1 MLEARD
7 ITYRI
12 GDKELLSGV
21 SVSFAPGGLHLIVG
35 PNGAGKSTLIKILAR
50 LLRPQTGKIEYE
62 GADVRDAGEA
72 ELAKRR
78 AVLSQAVEVAFP
90 LSVREVV
97 MMGRY
102 PHFGGRPGPVDERV
116 ADELMGFFDVTEF
129 SERDYRTL
137 SGGERQR
144 VNFARVLAQLWP
156 AHDASPHADAGAR
169 AGDAAPPASA
179 APRPRAP
186 CRYLFLDEPLTFL
199 DIRHQIEF
207 MKKVRAFA
215 DAPDV
220 VTVGVVHDLNLAAR
234 FADQIVLLDRAR
246 VVAAGAP
253 AEVLTADS
261 IREVFGVEPT
271 FVPVGHA
278 GPHLIFD

>member
-1 MLEARD
+1 MLTASD
-7 ITYRI
+7 ITFRVGNKALI
-12 GDKELLSGV
+12 SDV
-21 SVSFAPGGLHLIVG
+21 SISFAPGKLHLVIG
-35 PNGAGKSTLIKILAR
+35 PNGAGKSTLIKVLAR
-50 LLRPQTGKIEYE
+50 HLRPQTGKVEYE
-62 GADVRDAGEA
+62 GADARQMAEA

-90 LSVREVV
+90 LTVREVV

-102 PHFGGRPGPVDERV
+102 PHFGSRPNHTDEEIVDDV
-116 ADELMGFFDVTEF
+116 MKLFDVTQF
-129 SERDYRTL
+129 GQRNYQTL

-156 AHDASPHADAGAR
+156 AASSSSTVPDGHQPH
-169 AGDAAPPASA
+169 S
-179 APRPRAP
+179 P

-234 FADQIVLLDRAR
+234 FADQLVLLNHGRI
-246 VVAAGAP
+246 VVTGTA
-253 AEVLTADS
+253 AEVLTAAR
-261 IREVFGVEPT
+261 IRDVFGVEPT
-271 FVPVGHA
+271 FVTAEQSGV
-278 GPHLIFD
+278 HLIFD

>member
-1 MLEARD
+1 MLEASG
-7 ITYRI
+7 ITFRVGGKALI
-12 GDKELLSGV
+12 SDV
-21 SVSFAPGGLHLIVG
+21 SVSFGPGRLHLIVG
-35 PNGAGKSTLIKILAR
+35 PNGAGKSTLIKVLAR
-50 LLRPQTGKIEYE
+50 LLRPQAGEVRYE
-62 GADVRDAGEA
+62 GEDVRRAAES

-90 LSVREVV
+90 LTVREVV

-102 PHFGGRPGPVDERV
+102 PHFGGRPGPADEKI
-116 ADELMGFFDVTEF
+116 ADELMEFFDVTEF
-129 SERDYRTL
+129 SGRNYQTL

-144 VNFARVLAQLWP
+144 VNFARVLAQLWR
-156 AHDASPHADAGAR
+156 ADSSSVKDSSPT
-169 AGDAAPPASA
+169 
-179 APRPRAP
+179 RAP

-207 MKKVRAFA
+207 MKKVRVFT

-234 FADQIVLLDRAR
+234 FADQIVLLDRGR
-246 VVAAGAP
+246 VVAAGTP
-253 AEVLTADS
+253 AEVLTAER

-271 FVPVGHA
+271 FVPVEHSGL
-278 GPHLIFD
+278 HLIFD